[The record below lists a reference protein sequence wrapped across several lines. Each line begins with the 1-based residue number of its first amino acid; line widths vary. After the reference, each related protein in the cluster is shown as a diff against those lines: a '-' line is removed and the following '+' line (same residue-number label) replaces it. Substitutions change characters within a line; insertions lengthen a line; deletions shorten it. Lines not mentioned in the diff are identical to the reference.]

1 MALIYSAEV
10 AVGRKLEHFVL
21 EDASGNSYDSHAL
34 CGKGG
39 FIIAVMCNHCPY
51 SNAIW
56 SRLLAVAEFAKKL
69 DITTIAINPNIHPN
83 YPEDSPSHM
92 IDKIEEMHIN
102 FPYLIDEQQNV
113 SKSLGA
119 VCTPDIFLFD
129 ANTNLYYHGRLDD
142 NWRDERSV
150 KEEDLREAIML
161 LFGKQ
166 EPPIIQRPSQGCSI
180 KWKDTVTG

>member
-1 MALIYSAEV
+1 MALIHSADV
-10 AVGRKLEHFVL
+10 ALGQSLEHFLL
-21 EDASGNSYDSHAL
+21 EDPLGKKYDSKEL
-34 CGKGG
+34 VGKGG
-39 FIIAVMCNHCPY
+39 FLIAVMCNHCPY

-56 SRLLAVAEFAKKL
+56 SRLLTVADFAKKL
-69 DITTIAINPNIHPN
+69 DISTIAINPNIHPN

-92 IDKIEEMHIN
+92 IDKIEEIHLS
-102 FPYLIDEQQNV
+102 FPYLIDEHQEV

-119 VCTPDIFLFD
+119 ICTPDIFLFD
-129 ANTNLYYHGRLDD
+129 SNEKLYYHGRLDD

-166 EPPIIQRPSQGCSI
+166 EAPSVQHPSQGCSI